1 METVVKAVSEVA
13 LAVTRVVVDAQ
24 NMERKAMMESL
35 KQSLSDSVH
44 AQIQWKVLTQQ
55 LTHERAVWHFPH
67 SYPRSLLFIFV
78 LSSSK
83 IMETINLSLI
93 QINVPPLVQCCR
105 IKGLVKLINYLL

>member
-55 LTHERAVWHFPH
+55 LTHERAVWHFPQ
-67 SYPRSLLFIFV
+67 SYPRSLLLIFV
-78 LSSSK
+78 FVISK
-83 IMETINLSLI
+83 NNGLYW
-93 QINVPPLVQCCR
+93 VQK
-105 IKGLVKLINYLL
+105 I